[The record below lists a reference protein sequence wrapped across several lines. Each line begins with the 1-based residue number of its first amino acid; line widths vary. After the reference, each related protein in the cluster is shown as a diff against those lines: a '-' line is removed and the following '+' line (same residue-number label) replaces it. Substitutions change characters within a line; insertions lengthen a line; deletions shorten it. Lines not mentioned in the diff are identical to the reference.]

1 MTLDEARA
9 EEDRLLKEWM
19 MASSE
24 SDEIYGKVLEL
35 QHELAD
41 ACLRTG
47 LARKKFLAA
56 ADLCKRLEK
65 EEA

>member
-9 EEDRLLKEWM
+9 ERDRLLRKLRSAE
-19 MASSE
+19 SE
-24 SDEIYGKVLEL
+24 SNGVQSKVLEL
-35 QHELAD
+35 QGELTD